1 MKREDL
7 NGLLWFVAVA
17 EERSFTKAAA
27 KLGTS
32 QSTLSHTIKQLEAR
46 MGLRL
51 LTRTTRSVAPTEAGE
66 TLLRSLAPRLEE
78 IEADI
83 SRLMAMGDRPSGTVR
98 ITLSDYALED
108 LVWPKLRPVLSQ
120 YPEIKVELSRDNGLR
135 NIVEDRFDAGVRMG
149 ESVDKDMIA
158 VRIGPDWRMVV
169 VAAPSYF
176 EKYPKPES
184 PQDLVGHNCI
194 NMRQTTAGGLYA
206 WEFEKDARPLRV
218 RVDGQLTF
226 NSSYPMVDAAIGGY
240 GLGYI
245 PESLVRDHIA
255 AGRLEQVLDDWCPLW
270 AGYYVYYPSRR
281 QMSPA
286 LTVVVDAL
294 RHKSSGLAG

>member
-17 EERSFTKAAA
+17 EERSFTRAAA

-32 QSTLSHTIKQLEAR
+32 QSTLSHTVKQLEAR

-66 TLLRSLAPRLEE
+66 RLLRSLSPRLEE

-83 SRLMAMGDRPSGTVR
+83 SRLMALRDKPSGTVR
-98 ITLSDYALED
+98 ITLADYALED

-120 YPEIKVELSRDNGLR
+120 YPEIKLELSRDNGLR

-169 VAAPSYF
+169 VASPAYF
-176 EKYPKPES
+176 ASHAKPET
-184 PQDLVGHNCI
+184 PQDLIGHNCI

-206 WEFEKDARPLRV
+206 WEFEKDGRALRV

-226 NSSYPMVDAAIGGY
+226 NSSYPMVDAAISGY
-240 GLGYI
+240 GIAYI
-245 PESLVRDHIA
+245 PESLVREHIA
-255 AGRLEQVLDDWCPLW
+255 AGRLIQVLDGWCPFW
-270 AGYYVYYPSRR
+270 TGYHLYYPSRR

-286 LTVVVDAL
+286 FAVIVDAL
-294 RHKSSGLAG
+294 RQRS